1 MEFLMQHLNAAY
13 NLARWLMCDDTLA
26 EGVVQDAYLTAS
38 SQFAGFQS
46 VDGRLW
52 LLTIVHN
59 RCYDH
64 LRLQETSGQTTHFD
78 WAVHSSA
85 QQTPNSKG
93 ALPLTEKTKA
103 VTKSLAELTAEYR
116 EVLVLR
122 ELEQLSYREIAK
134 IVGIPLSAAM
144 TRLSRARQELRQ
156 TLLGCM
162 QPMHIDL
169 NDSGNASAITA

>member
-122 ELEQLSYREIAK
+122 ELEQLSYGEIAK